1 MPHSQF
7 VHLHNHTQY
16 SLLDGASILK
26 PMLKHVAALRQP
38 AMAITDHGNM
48 FGAVEFYGAAMKAGI
63 KPIIGC
69 EVYVAPGA
77 RGERSANPSGET
89 AYHLVL
95 LCKDE
100 IGYKNLI
107 KLVSAGYLDGFYYK
121 PRIDKELLFKHSE
134 GLICLSACLKG
145 EIPMAIQ
152 KGKLDEARRLIGEYS
167 EHFGTGNFYLE
178 LQDHDIEE
186 QYRVNEELV
195 KASKE
200 LNIPVVATND
210 CHYIKREHA
219 QLQDILLC
227 IQTGKTV
234 QDENRMKFAN
244 DQFYIKSEEEMLQK
258 FSYIPDALK
267 NTLEVAEKCNFTFPK
282 VKELILPDFPIP
294 KEYKNREEYFTHLVL
309 EGLKK
314 RFGPAAP
321 AGFKER
327 VEFEISVINK
337 ERFAGY
343 FLIVWDYIKW
353 AKENGIRVGPGRGSV
368 CGSLAAFCLGIT
380 EIDPMK
386 FNLFFERFLNN
397 ERISPPDIDVDF
409 ADRDRMVSYV
419 REKYGSENVG
429 QIVTF
434 GTLVCKSSIQNVG
447 MALGMPFSERN
458 NIAKLVPAKLPNI
471 EGSEE
476 QVPLIEV
483 AKGIRE
489 LNELMKQNE
498 LVKRVLS
505 IASEMVNM
513 TKNVSTHAAG
523 VVIAKEPLTNYVP
536 LYKDQKK
543 GTISIQYEMRSI
555 DKVGLVKMDFL
566 GLETLNVIDDAVR
579 NIKINHGV
587 VIDVDAIPLEDGKT
601 FDLLGEG
608 KTAGVFQ
615 FESKGMR
622 DLMRKVKPRD
632 IRDMIA
638 LNALY
643 RPGAMDYID
652 DFIKRKHGMKTIKYD
667 HPAFE
672 PILKET
678 YGIIVYQE
686 QVMQIAQVLAGFS
699 LGQADYLRKAMGK
712 KKLDVMEEQRAIF
725 LEGAKKKDVKKEL
738 ANKVFD
744 QIAKFAGYG
753 FNKAHAAAY
762 SVLAFHTAYLK
773 AHYPLEFY
781 SALLSSE
788 IGHTDKNDN
797 KIPGYIDE
805 CRKTGIALVAPDIN
819 RSQVRFTTSG
829 GNEILF
835 AFSAIK
841 NVGALAA
848 QKIVSERE
856 QNGNYKSLADFCAR
870 VDLRLINKRVIESLI
885 RCGGFDSFGEK
896 RLQLMML
903 LEATLSQSAKLQEDK
918 SNGQDMLFGSEVMT
932 EAAKTLSKEEYPE
945 DKLLSF
951 EKDLLG
957 MYLSGHPLVKF
968 EDALKHFSNA
978 ATNTLKN
985 FEDATIV
992 TIGGIIQKVDKKI
1005 TKTKNQ
1011 EMAIVTLEDLF
1022 GTVEVV
1028 VWPRLYETI
1037 RDKLVEENMVLIKG
1051 KIDFEEHMGAK
1062 QEETEQQAA
1071 DDKSSVVAKILADS
1085 IMLLEEAEQRLS
1097 KKMHIKLMKIGL
1109 EEQVLEQLKFLLS
1122 KHDGSGGSC
1131 LVFLHFVDQY
1141 EKELSI
1147 VETPLRV
1154 RPTRQLI
1161 AEIEKLIGEETVWL
1175 SA

>member
-26 PMLKHVAALRQP
+26 PMLKYTASLRQP

-69 EVYVAPGA
+69 EVYVAPGS
-77 RGERSANPSGET
+77 RFDKVANPNTET
-89 AYHLVL
+89 SYHLIL

-100 IGYKNLI
+100 TGYKNLI
-107 KLVSAGYLDGFYYK
+107 KLVSAGYLEGFYYK
-121 PRIDKELLFKHSE
+121 PRIDKELLFKHSQ

-152 KGKLDEARRLIGEYS
+152 KGKIEEARQLIGQYS
-167 EHFGTGNFYLE
+167 EVFGPGNFYLE

-186 QYRVNEELV
+186 QFRVNEELV
-195 KASKE
+195 KASKDFQ
-200 LNIPVVATND
+200 LPVVATND

-244 DQFYIKSEEEMLQK
+244 DQFYIKSEEDMLAK
-258 FSYIPDALK
+258 FSYVPEALK
-267 NTLEVAEKCNFTFPK
+267 NTLEVAEKCNFAFQK
-282 VKELILPDFPIP
+282 VKELILPDFTIP
-294 KEYKNREEYFTHLVL
+294 KEYKNREDYFAHLTL
-309 EGLKK
+309 EGLKT
-314 RFGPAAP
+314 RFGNNPP
-321 AGFKER
+321 KGLKDR
-327 VEFEISVINK
+327 VDFEISVINK

-353 AKENGIRVGPGRGSV
+353 AKGHGIRVGPGRGSV

-380 EIDPMK
+380 EINPMK
-386 FNLFFERFLNN
+386 YNLFFERFLNN

-409 ADRDRMVSYV
+409 QDRDRMVQYV
-419 REKYGSENVG
+419 KDKYGTENVG
-429 QIVTF
+429 QIITF
-434 GTLVCKSSIQNVG
+434 GTLVCKSAIQNVG

-476 QVPLIEV
+476 QATLIDT

-489 LNELMKQNE
+489 LNEMMKGNE
-498 LVKRVLS
+498 LVRRVVTV
-505 IASEMVNM
+505 ASDMVNM
-513 TKNVSTHAAG
+513 TKNTSTHAAG

-536 LYKDQKK
+536 LFKDQKK
-543 GTISIQYEMRSI
+543 GTISIQYEMHSI
-555 DKVGLVKMDFL
+555 EQVGLVKMDFL
-566 GLETLNVIDDAVR
+566 GLETLNVIDDAVK
-579 NIKINHGV
+579 NIKQNYGV
-587 VIDVDAIPLEDGKT
+587 EIDVDSIPLEDGKT

-643 RPGAMDYID
+643 RPGAMDFID
-652 DFIKRKHGMKTIKYD
+652 DFIKRKHGMIPVKYD
-667 HPAFE
+667 HPDFE

-686 QVMQIAQVLAGFS
+686 QVMQIAQVFAGFS

-712 KKLDVMEEQRAIF
+712 KNLDVMEEQRAKF
-725 LEGAKKKDVKKEL
+725 LEGAKKKNIKQDL

-744 QIAKFAGYG
+744 LIAKFAGYG

-781 SALLSSE
+781 AALLSSE

-797 KIPGYIDE
+797 KIPGYVDE
-805 CRKTGIALVAPDIN
+805 CRKAGIVLAAPDIN
-819 RSQVRFTTSG
+819 RCHEKFTTSG
-829 GNEILF
+829 KNEMCF
-835 AFSAIK
+835 ALSAVK
-841 NVGALAA
+841 NVGSLAA
-848 QKIVSERE
+848 DNIVKERE
-856 QNGNYKSLADFCAR
+856 KNGEYKSLADFCAR

-885 RCGGFDSFGEK
+885 KCGGFDNFKEK
-896 RLQLMML
+896 RLQLMTL
-903 LEATLSQSAKLQEDK
+903 LESTLTQAVKLQEDK
-918 SNGQDMLFGSEVMT
+918 SSGQDMLFGSEVMA
-932 EAAKTLSKEEYPE
+932 EAARPVSKEEYPE

-968 EDALKHFSNA
+968 EDSLKHFSNA
-978 ATNTLKN
+978 STNTLKN
-985 FEDATIV
+985 FEDAATV

-1011 EMAIVTLEDLF
+1011 EMAILTLEDLF
-1022 GTVEVV
+1022 GTVEIV
-1028 VWPRLYETI
+1028 VWPRLYEKI
-1037 RDKLVEENMVLIKG
+1037 REKLVEENMVLIKG
-1051 KIDFEEHMGAK
+1051 KVDFEERMGGK
-1062 QEETEQQAA
+1062 QEETDQPAE
-1071 DDKSSVVAKILADS
+1071 DDKSSLNAKVLADD

-1097 KKMHIKLMKIGL
+1097 KKMHIKLMQIGL
-1109 EEQVLEQLKFLLS
+1109 EEQLLEQLKYLLT
-1122 KHDGSGGSC
+1122 KHNGNGGSC

-1147 VETPLRV
+1147 VETPMRV
-1154 RPTRQLI
+1154 RPTRQLM
-1161 AEIEKLIGEETVWL
+1161 AEIEKLVGEETVWL